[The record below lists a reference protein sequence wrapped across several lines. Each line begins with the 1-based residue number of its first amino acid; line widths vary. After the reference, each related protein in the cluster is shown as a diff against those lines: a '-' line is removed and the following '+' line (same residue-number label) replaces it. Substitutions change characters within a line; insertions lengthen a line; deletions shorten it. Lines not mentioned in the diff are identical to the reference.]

1 MPAGRAE
8 PEVYSVARLTA
19 ELKGLIESRYPSVW
33 VEGELSNF
41 RPHSS
46 GHWYFTLKDADATLG
61 GVMFRRSNARVR
73 FRPQDGMHV
82 RVFGAI
88 TVYPPQGKYQVLC
101 ELMEEQGV
109 GALQRAFEEL
119 KRRLQAE
126 GLFAEAHKAALPE
139 VPSRVGVVTSPTGAA
154 LRDILNVLARRFPG
168 LRVLIAPCRV
178 QGDGAAEEIADA
190 IRRLDA
196 RGDVDVMIV
205 GRGGGSLEDLWA
217 FNTEVVARAI
227 HAARTP
233 IISAVGHEADFTIS
247 DMVADLRAPTPSAAA
262 ELVCQSRAV
271 LEDRVTTAQGRLL
284 RAVDASLERAAAE
297 VRRLEG
303 RLKDPRREIQLR
315 RQRLDDLSDRL
326 APAARRLLRE
336 RRGTLR
342 DARTRLRATRLA
354 ERIRGGR
361 SEVAAALARITA
373 LLGARVGYARKDVEQ
388 LAGKLASLDPYA
400 VLERGYS
407 IAYDA
412 EGRVL
417 RDASALRAGDAV
429 RVRLRRGE
437 FDASVSGTRKEGSR

>member
-178 QGDGAAEEIADA
+178 QGEGAAEEIAQA

-217 FNTEVVARAI
+217 
-227 HAARTP
+227 
-233 IISAVGHEADFTIS
+233 
-247 DMVADLRAPTPSAAA
+247 
-262 ELVCQSRAV
+262 
-271 LEDRVTTAQGRLL
+271 
-284 RAVDASLERAAAE
+284 
-297 VRRLEG
+297 
-303 RLKDPRREIQLR
+303 
-315 RQRLDDLSDRL
+315 
-326 APAARRLLRE
+326 
-336 RRGTLR
+336 
-342 DARTRLRATRLA
+342 
-354 ERIRGGR
+354 
-361 SEVAAALARITA
+361 
-373 LLGARVGYARKDVEQ
+373 
-388 LAGKLASLDPYA
+388 
-400 VLERGYS
+400 
-407 IAYDA
+407 
-412 EGRVL
+412 
-417 RDASALRAGDAV
+417 
-429 RVRLRRGE
+429 
-437 FDASVSGTRKEGSR
+437 